1 MANLITLVRFVLLF
15 PLIVMAYVAPPD
27 WQLIDAP
34 LLILIL
40 ALDGL
45 ARLSHE
51 LHNDRHA
58 VRS

>member
-15 PLIVMAYVAPPD
+15 PLIVMAYIAPPE
-27 WQLIDAP
+27 WPLIDAP

-45 ARLSHE
+45 YGYVARKRNE
-51 LHNDRHA
+51 A
-58 VRS
+58 TVFG